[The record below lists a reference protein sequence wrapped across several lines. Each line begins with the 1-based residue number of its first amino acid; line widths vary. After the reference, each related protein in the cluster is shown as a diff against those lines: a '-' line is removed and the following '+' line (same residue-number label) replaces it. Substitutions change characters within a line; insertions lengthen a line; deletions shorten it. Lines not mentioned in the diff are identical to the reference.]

1 MGLLA
6 VASLFGG
13 GDDKK
18 SAPKPAPTPEP
29 VARVAQ
35 PEPTG
40 TETTRTKRGVV
51 TRAGRADQLVSG
63 RPGATTRSGVNIPG
77 A

>member
-13 GDDKK
+13 GGDKK
-18 SAPKPAPTPEP
+18 KAAPAPTPTP
-29 VARVAQ
+29 APAKVDQ

-40 TETTRTKRGVV
+40 TASTNAKRGAVA
-51 TRAGRADQLVSG
+51 RAGRADQLVSG

-77 A
+77 T